1 MSWLS
6 DLFGDD
12 KNKMKMGNDQAFS
25 DSLTPQF
32 QSGQQPM
39 QQQPNSYSQAVTP
52 EFQHADMGG
61 GQSSGQLGIM
71 DLVRKGLAQRI
82 GQDSGVPQLQEPMPS
97 NMPPNS
103 MMGMMSSGQQ
113 GQQGQSIGQNQE
125 SPVGYGAITKR
136 RESNQ
141 AMDMGTMMNMLM
153 GGLQNGQARDVSG
166 DARNV
171 KGFVGGLVKS
181 YLSGAAGAAGAG

>member
-6 DLFGDD
+6 DLFGDE
-12 KNKMKMGNDQAFS
+12 NKIKMGNDQAFS
-25 DSLTPQF
+25 DSLTPHF
-32 QSGQQPM
+32 QNGQQPM

-52 EFQHADMGG
+52 QFQHADMGG
-61 GQSSGQLGIM
+61 GQSSGHPEIM

-82 GQDSGVPQLQEPMPS
+82 GQDNGVPQLQEPMPS
-97 NMPPNS
+97 NMSPNS
-103 MMGMMSSGQQ
+103 MMGMMGGGMQQ
-113 GQQGQSIGQNQE
+113 PQGQSISQNQE
-125 SPVGYGAITKR
+125 SPSGYGAITKR

-141 AMDMGTMMNMLM
+141 AMDMGTMMNMLSS
-153 GGLQNGQARDVSG
+153 GLQNGQSRDVSG

-171 KGFVGGLVKS
+171 KGFIGGLVKS

>member
-6 DLFGDD
+6 DLFGD

-32 QSGQQPM
+32 QSGQQTM
-39 QQQPNSYSQAVTP
+39 QQQPNAYSQAVTP
-52 EFQHADMGG
+52 QFQHADMGG
-61 GQSSGQLGIM
+61 GQSSGQPGIM
-71 DLVRKGLAQRI
+71 DLVRQGLSQRI
-82 GQDSGVPQLQEPMPS
+82 GQDSGVPQLQQTMPS
-97 NMPPNS
+97 NMSPTS
-103 MMGMMSSGQQ
+103 MMGMMSSGA

-125 SPVGYGAITKR
+125 YPAGYGALTKR

-171 KGFVGGLVKS
+171 KGFVGGLVKA
-181 YLSGAAGAAGAG
+181 YLSGGASAAGGAS

>member
-6 DLFGDD
+6 DLLDD

-32 QSGQQPM
+32 QSGQPM
-39 QQQPNSYSQAVTP
+39 QQQPNYYSQAVTP

-61 GQSSGQLGIM
+61 GQSSQPGIM

-97 NMPPNS
+97 NMSPNS
-103 MMGMMSSGQQ
+103 MMGMVSSGTQQ
-113 GQQGQSIGQNQE
+113 PQGQSIGQNQD
-125 SPVGYGAITKR
+125 SPTGYGAITKR

-141 AMDMGTMMNMLM
+141 AMDTGTMMNMLM
-153 GGLQNGQARDVSG
+153 GGLQNGQARDVSS
-166 DARNV
+166 DAKNV
-171 KGFVGGLVKS
+171 KGFIGGLVKT
-181 YLSGAAGAAGAG
+181 YLTGLAGGG

>member
-32 QSGQQPM
+32 QSGQPPM
-39 QQQPNSYSQAVTP
+39 QQQPNAYSQAVTP
-52 EFQHADMGG
+52 QFQHADMGG
-61 GQSSGQLGIM
+61 VQSSGQPGIM
-71 DLVRKGLAQRI
+71 DLVRQGLAQRI
-82 GQDSGVPQLQEPMPS
+82 GQDSSVPQLQQPMPS
-97 NMPPNS
+97 NMSPNS
-103 MMGMMSSGQQ
+103 MMGMMTGTQQ
-113 GQQGQSIGQNQE
+113 PQGQSIGQNQD
-125 SPVGYGAITKR
+125 SPAGYGAITKR

-141 AMDMGTMMNMLM
+141 AMDMGTMMSMLM
-153 GGLQNGQARDVSG
+153 NGTQYGQARDVSG

-171 KGFVGGLVKS
+171 KGFLGGLVKA
-181 YLSGAAGAAGAG
+181 YLSGGASAAGGAS

>member
-6 DLFGDD
+6 DLFGD

-39 QQQPNSYSQAVTP
+39 QPQPNYYSQAVTP

-61 GQSSGQLGIM
+61 GQSSGQPGIM
-71 DLVRKGLAQRI
+71 DLVRQGLAQRI
-82 GQDSGVPQLQEPMPS
+82 GQDSGVPQLQQPMPS
-97 NMPPNS
+97 NMSPNS

-113 GQQGQSIGQNQE
+113 GQQGQSIGQDQD
-125 SPVGYGAITKR
+125 SPAGYGAITKR

-141 AMDMGTMMNMLM
+141 AMDMGTMMNMLL
-153 GGLQNGQARDVSG
+153 GGAQQGLNSFVTKPTEGYG
-166 DARNV
+166 E
-171 KGFVGGLVKS
+171 KGIIGKAFQS
-181 YLSGAAGAAGAG
+181 YLSSEMGG